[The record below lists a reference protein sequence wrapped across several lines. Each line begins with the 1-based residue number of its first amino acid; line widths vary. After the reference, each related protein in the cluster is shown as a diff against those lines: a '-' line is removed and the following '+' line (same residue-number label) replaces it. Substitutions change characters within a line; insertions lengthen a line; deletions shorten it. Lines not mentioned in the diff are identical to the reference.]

1 MTFKLVVTHQQQR
14 TRKMSESFIRNS
26 KFTFVGS
33 VALLIA
39 VVLISSSDQTIILIE
54 SDILVDLDEYRI
66 TINQTNEQFT
76 YVMDG
81 HQQQQQNRQRSKRA
95 ATSRK
100 DRIWD
105 YGVIP
110 YVIDSV
116 FSGDQKAG
124 LKQAMKHWE
133 NYTCI
138 KFVEQNAS
146 VHNNFIRFTELPCGC
161 CSHVGKQG
169 DGGQFVSIGKGCHEF
184 GKIVHELGHVIGFWH
199 EQGRPDRDDFVNI
212 LWDNIQ
218 PGQFYLD
225 FALR

>member
-1 MTFKLVVTHQQQR
+1 
-14 TRKMSESFIRNS
+14 MSENSILNS
-26 KFTFVGS
+26 KFTFVGI

-39 VVLISSSDQTIILIE
+39 VFISSSDTTIILIE
-54 SDILVDLDEYRI
+54 SDILVDLDEYSI
-66 TINQTNEQFT
+66 GINHTTEQFT
-76 YVMDG
+76 HVING
-81 HQQQQQNRQRSKRA
+81 HQLQQQQENGQRTKRA

-100 DRIWD
+100 DRVWD
-105 YGVIP
+105 FGVIP

-124 LKQAMKHWE
+124 FKQAMKHWE

-138 KFVEQNAS
+138 KFVEQNAN
-146 VHNNFIRFTELPCGC
+146 VHEDFIRFTELPCGC

-169 DGGQFVSIGKGCHEF
+169 NGVQYVSIGKGCHEF

-218 PGQFYLD
+218 QGQFLQK
-225 FALR
+225 